1 MEDFLKLPI
10 AKTIIEQSAT
20 KIFLPNPQAREE
32 DYVGGLNLSFDEY
45 EIIKNFQPENRNL
58 LVKRQD
64 ESVIANFNLSSLGKE
79 NLMILSTGTAFI
91 DTIETIFKQE
101 NKSLDEKI
109 AELKKFYKE
118 QK

>member
-1 MEDFLKLPI
+1 M
-10 AKTIIEQSAT
+10 
-20 KIFLPNPQAREE
+20 
-32 DYVGGLNLSFDEY
+32 
-45 EIIKNFQPENRNL
+45 

>member
-1 MEDFLKLPI
+1 
-10 AKTIIEQSAT
+10 
-20 KIFLPNPQAREE
+20 
-32 DYVGGLNLSFDEY
+32 
-45 EIIKNFQPENRNL
+45 
-58 LVKRQD
+58 
-64 ESVIANFNLSSLGKE
+64 
-79 NLMILSTGTAFI
+79 MILSTGTAFI